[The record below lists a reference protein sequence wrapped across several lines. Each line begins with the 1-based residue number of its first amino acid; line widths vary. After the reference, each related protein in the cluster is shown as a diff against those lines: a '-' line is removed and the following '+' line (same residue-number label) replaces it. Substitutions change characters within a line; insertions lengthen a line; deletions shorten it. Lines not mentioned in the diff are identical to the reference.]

1 MGTIATKSTL
11 SGGVTPACNKCGI
24 HLCWDISDVEYQ
36 ADRSFWDAWICQDCN
51 DGVPMSRKA
60 FHPSAEATNGQTSAP
75 AMKAEAGGQSLRSWL
90 ASIGE
95 SPESIDRDIAVCKE
109 HPETR
114 AYLIALAKADMAR
127 KNKEQKNEK
136 NGQ

>member
-1 MGTIATKSTL
+1 MGVVTNQSTL
-11 SGGVTPACNKCGI
+11 SDGVTPVCNKCGI
-24 HLCWDISDVEYQ
+24 HLCWDISDDEYQ
-36 ADRSFWDAWICQDCN
+36 ADQPFWDAWVCQDCN
-51 DGVPMSRKA
+51 SGIAVSRKA
-60 FHPSAEATNGQTSAP
+60 FRQSAGAAHDQVSAP
-75 AMKAEAGGQSLRSWL
+75 VTKTVAGGQSLRSWL

-127 KNKEQKNEK
+127 KDKGTEK
-136 NGQ
+136 